1 MPRPKIRLSGVADKP
16 LWVQLVL
23 GLAVATACTLICLPL
38 STIFPLAELVM
49 VYILGVM
56 LASLQF
62 NRMASALT
70 AVMCAAAFDFF
81 FVLPRFNLVPS
92 DLKHLVTVAGL
103 LAMGLVIS
111 SLTARLLHQITAV
124 AVEQERTRALLALSR
139 ELART
144 ESIADLAAEA
154 TEHVGSFFSAPVAV
168 FLAKDA
174 NPLYALAAAGLGR
187 GETAE
192 AQLSAVEQDPS
203 WRELAARAF
212 ATGPDEDVTVSGI
225 PESAAAPLTGSRG
238 NVGALVIRPNVGR
251 TLSSEEASQLKAFA
265 AQTGL
270 AIERA
275 QLEVEAEQARLAVE
289 TERLRGA
296 LLSSVSHDLRT
307 PLGAITGA
315 TSALLD
321 DQKLLYSASG
331 RDLLTTVYEE
341 AVRLNRLV
349 GSLLDMTRLEAGA
362 VAANKEWQ
370 PLEEVIGAALTR
382 RADELAGHQV
392 TVKMDYTLPLVEI
405 DSVLIEQALGNILDN
420 AARHT
425 PRGTEIELEARPLED
440 GVEIRVADRGPGL
453 VAGEE
458 SLVFDKFYRG
468 PAGRTGGAG
477 LGLAVVRGI
486 IEVHGGRVWAERREG
501 GGSVFHIF
509 LPMVA
514 SPPHLALSAARE
526 DDPVEE
532 E

>member
-1 MPRPKIRLSGVADKP
+1 MPRLKIRLSGGADKP

-23 GLAVATACTLICLPL
+23 GAAVATVCTLVCLPL
-38 STIFPLAELVM
+38 SAIFPLAELVM

-62 NRMASALT
+62 NRMASAVT

-103 LAMGLVIS
+103 LALGLVIS
-111 SLTARLLHQITAV
+111 TLTARLLHQITAV

-144 ESIADLAAEA
+144 ESMADLAAEA
-154 TEHVGSFFSAPVAV
+154 AEHVGHFFSAPAAV
-168 FLAKDA
+168 FLVEAAK
-174 NPLYALAAAGLGR
+174 PLHVLAAAGLGH
-187 GETAE
+187 EAAAE

-203 WRELAARAF
+203 WRELAARAL

-225 PESAAAPLTGSRG
+225 PGSVAVPLTGSRG
-238 NVGALVIRPNVGR
+238 NLGALVIRSGVKRPV
-251 TLSSEEASQLKAFA
+251 SAEEASQLKAFA

-275 QLEVEAEQARLAVE
+275 QLEVEAERARLAVE

-321 DQKLLYSASG
+321 DEKLLRSEPG

-425 PRGTEIELEARPLED
+425 SPGTVIEVEARPLGG
-440 GVEIRVADRGPGL
+440 GVEIQVADRGPGL
-453 VAGEE
+453 MPGEE

-468 PAGRTGGAG
+468 RRVTGRVPSGTG
-477 LGLAVVRGI
+477 LGLAIAREIVTA
-486 IEVHGGRVWAERREG
+486 HGGTIR
-501 GGSVFHIF
+501 I
-509 LPMVA
+509 M
-514 SPPHLALSAARE
+514 SAAAGGARFE
-526 DDPVEE
+526 ICLPVTHDAKHEKE
-532 E
+532 AGA